1 MGDPKF
7 SRRKYEGPIHPWQGS
22 RIKIENELLK
32 KYGLKNKREL
42 WKSQSLIR
50 ELRRQARIL
59 QAKLRFKDLQAEKET
74 KQLLDRLSRLGFLP
88 DGASLNDIL
97 ALDVEKIL
105 IRRLQTMVYLK
116 GLAYTPKQA
125 RQLIVHGHIIVNDRK
140 VTIPGYLVKRHE
152 ETTISYSPYSAF
164 SSELHPSRPHPEYVE
179 MAARAATMAPEEG
192 EGKVDIMGRMR
203 LAKKSMTLGE
213 EPTIPKKIEKEKAE
227 DTSESKEAKEE
238 LPKDKEQK
246 QDVKTEEKEDKEGSE
261 SEEPKEEQPKDREQK
276 EEMKAEEKEGE
287 EGDEK

>member
-50 ELRRQARIL
+50 ELRRQARGL

-88 DGASLNDIL
+88 DGATLNDIL
-97 ALDVEKIL
+97 TLDVEKIL

-125 RQLIVHGHIIVNDRK
+125 RQLIVHGHVIVNDRK

-152 ETTISYSPYSAF
+152 EATISYSPYSAY
-164 SSELHPSRPHPEYVE
+164 SNELHPARPNPEYVE
-179 MAARAATMAPEEG
+179 MATRAATIAPDEG
-192 EGKVDIMGRMR
+192 EGKQDIMGRMKT
-203 LAKKSMTLGE
+203 AKKTATLGE
-213 EPTIPKKIEKEKAE
+213 ERVVPKKIQKDKEKVE
-227 DTSESKEAKEE
+227 DTSKNEEAEKE
-238 LPKDKEQK
+238 PPTDKEQK
-246 QDVKTEEKEDKEGSE
+246 Q
-261 SEEPKEEQPKDREQK
+261 
-276 EEMKAEEKEGE
+276 EMKAEEKEGK